1 MPMQAKSQKSQRI
14 TPFANPAELHLDPA
28 ALVDKKRLRIISVR
42 ETASRL
48 NAGRSTLYDWL
59 DEESPNYKPGLPK
72 PVHLGK
78 STGFIEHEIDDFIR
92 GLMQARGGDV
102 GN

>member
-1 MPMQAKSQKSQRI
+1 M
-14 TPFANPAELHLDPA
+14 LDE
-28 ALVDKKRLRIISVR
+28 ISSGLSILSFR
-42 ETASRL
+42 ETARRL

-78 STGFIEHEIDDFIR
+78 RTGFIEQEIDDFIR

-102 GN
+102 GI